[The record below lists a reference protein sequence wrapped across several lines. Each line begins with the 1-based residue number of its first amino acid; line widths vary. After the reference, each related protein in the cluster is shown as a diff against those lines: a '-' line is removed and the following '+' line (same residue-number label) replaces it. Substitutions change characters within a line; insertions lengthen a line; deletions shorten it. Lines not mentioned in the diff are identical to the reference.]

1 MKAVATYCHH
11 FLPAGHQDVEETALG
26 LVSGSLA
33 PWPPCLGQVH
43 TRVCCWSFPLHLLA
57 PFGISHLF
65 QSLEKDFL
73 LYVCICVCVCVW
85 SFYGRSHSIWKFI
98 PRLGTK
104 LELQLPAYTTATAT
118 EDCCLVFDLHHS
130 PWQC

>member
-73 LYVCICVCVCVW
+73 LYVCMCVCVCVVFLW
-85 SFYGRSHSIWKFI
+85 PIPQHMEVHSQARDQI
-98 PRLGTK
+98 G
-104 LELQLPAYTTATAT
+104 ATAAS
-118 EDCCLVFDLHHS
+118 LHHS
-130 PWQC
+130 HSN